1 MFEGVHL
8 FPPRDSG
15 TLDEEQHLAE
25 MVSLLGPPPA
35 EFLLRSPSCFKFWD
49 EKGEF
54 LWF

>member
-8 FPPRDSG
+8 FPPHESG
-15 TLDEEQHLAE
+15 ILDEEQHLAE

-35 EFLLRSPSCFKFWD
+35 EFLLRSPNYFKFWD

-54 LWF
+54 L